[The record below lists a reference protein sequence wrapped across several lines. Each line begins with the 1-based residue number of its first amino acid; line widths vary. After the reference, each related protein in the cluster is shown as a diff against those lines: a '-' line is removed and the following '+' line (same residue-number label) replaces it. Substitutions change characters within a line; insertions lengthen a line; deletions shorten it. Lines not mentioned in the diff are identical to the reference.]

1 MLIASSSRGLRLCMN
16 MLGTNRPGKVATLAM
31 VLLVATIVAALL
43 SPIIYELYRN
53 ADRVSQ
59 VVGATG
65 TTIIV
70 RLSAFLLFCIG
81 IEVLWHGAA
90 EFNTSVIR
98 P

>member
-1 MLIASSSRGLRLCMN
+1 MR

-31 VLLVATIVAALL
+31 FLLVATLVAALL
-43 SPIIYELYRN
+43 SPMIYELYRN

-59 VVGATG
+59 VVGATD

-70 RLSAFLLFCIG
+70 RLFAFLLFCIG
-81 IEVLWHGAA
+81 LEVLWHGAA